1 MGGVGFSLSQPVAAQ
16 SEDIYTDPIDSLP
29 KNVTQ
34 RIYNHMSG
42 NRLLGHKPPG
52 KTQHNRLSGRKSFG
66 YTIIIINLYYYVR
79 K

>member
-1 MGGVGFSLSQPVAAQ
+1 MGGVGFSLSQPVTAQ
-16 SEDIYTDPIDSLP
+16 SEDIYTDPVDSLP

-52 KTQHNRLSGRKSFG
+52 KTHNNRLSGRKSLKF
-66 YTIIIINLYYYVR
+66 YINNLYCI
-79 K
+79 